1 MTFHL
6 FNQISLDLVPDGVN
20 RAIIQFMFKAWIQR
34 GGHLEKV
41 PDLII
46 LQNTCSLNVLTSHRI
61 FSILEQFL
69 SRCPASVTYL
79 VALG

>member
-6 FNQISLDLVPDGVN
+6 FNQISLDLVPDGVI
-20 RAIIQFMFKAWIQR
+20 IIQFMFKAWIQCS
-34 GGHLEKV
+34 GHLEKV

-61 FSILEQFL
+61 FLF
-69 SRCPASVTYL
+69 
-79 VALG
+79 